1 MVISYRVNSF
11 MWLILF
17 MTVGIGILLDIPVSM
32 VLFHYADILSYDA
45 MQRAWRGVVL
55 ALFVGGA
62 FITSSSVLSMLLF
75 ALPLSLAY
83 ALGLLVLRVL
93 TAPGRL
99 FGGGGGSEVEGAA

>member
-1 MVISYRVNSF
+1 
-11 MWLILF
+11 
-17 MTVGIGILLDIPVSM
+17 
-32 VLFHYADILSYDA
+32 
-45 MQRAWRGVVL
+45 
-55 ALFVGGA
+55 
-62 FITSSSVLSMLLF
+62 MLLF